1 MNVYVVDAINELSNE
16 AFEKAL
22 GYVEVARRE
31 RIMKFHFM
39 TDKKRS
45 LMGTLLSGYAI
56 SKALGIAPGE
66 VEYGKNEYG
75 KPFVV
80 SSNEH
85 GESFAMGEP
94 DVQFNISHSGNYV
107 ALAIGNDPVGID
119 VQEHKDGMDN
129 IAERF
134 FSKEEKEALAA
145 AGAVG
150 GEKTGGP
157 IGEKTGSSGGEKT
170 GGPVGDKAS
179 GSGDETTDLRRE
191 LFYEMWSLKEAYIK
205 AIGKGLSQPLDEF
218 GVINKNGE
226 YKLFIKGKE
235 STDYHFAK
243 YDLEG
248 YSLCVCSTDSDF
260 PKDYVKV
267 PCKEILDY
275 YERFKNDM

>member
-1 MNVYVVDAINELSNE
+1 MNVYVVDAINELSDE

-56 SKALGIAPGE
+56 SKALGISPRE

-107 ALAIGNDPVGID
+107 ALAIGNEPVGID

-145 AGAVG
+145 AGAAG

-157 IGEKTGSSGGEKT
+157 DNST
-170 GGPVGDKAS
+170 P
-179 GSGDETTDLRRE
+179 DLERE